1 MWDYIILLI
10 IPEGQL
16 VNSDT
21 VNNMKHLELSFTGK
35 NNLWRYFVMLVLVF
49 LAGNLIG
56 TLPILITST
65 AKSMAD
71 PQVMSRLSENPND
84 FSALGLNQNLL
95 LVYMLLPFISGL
107 IAFVLLIK
115 PLHYRTFISTIN
127 GIGRIRWKHFF
138 TGASVWMI
146 FMLAYLLIYMQFDP
160 DNFSF
165 NNTSSSLFILILIS
179 FLLIPFQAA
188 YEEVIF
194 RGYLMQGFSVII
206 GNRLFP
212 VIMTSLLFAL
222 LHSLNPEVKE
232 YGFLT
237 MMPQYLVFGLIFGLV
252 TILDDGIEAAMG
264 AHAANNIFLCIM
276 VTHRSS
282 ALQTP
287 ALFEQHNIYPWSEL
301 AGLLLTGL
309 LFILI
314 LRKIFKWKDLSIIF
328 RKVEKTEIPI
338 QIP

>member
-1 MWDYIILLI
+1 
-10 IPEGQL
+10 
-16 VNSDT
+16 
-21 VNNMKHLELSFTGK
+21 
-35 NNLWRYFVMLVLVF
+35 MLVMVF

-56 TLPILITST
+56 ALPLLITST
-65 AKSMAD
+65 VKSMSD

-95 LVYMLLPFISGL
+95 LVYMLIPFIIGL
-107 IAFVLLIK
+107 IAFIFLIK
-115 PLHYRTFISTIN
+115 PLHNRSFISTIN
-127 GIGRIRWKHFF
+127 GIGQIRWKNFF

-146 FMLAYLLIYMQFDP
+146 FMLAYLFIYLQLDP
-160 DNFSF
+160 ENFSI
-165 NNTSSSLFILILIS
+165 NNTSSSLIILVLVS
-179 FLLIPFQAA
+179 LLLIPFQAA

-206 GNRLFP
+206 AYRLFP
-212 VIMTSLLFAL
+212 VLMTSILFAL

-287 ALFEQHNIYPWSEL
+287 AIFEQHNIYPWAEL
-301 AGLLLTGL
+301 AGLVLTGI

-314 LRKIFKWKDLSIIF
+314 LRKIFKWNDLSIIF
-328 RKVEKTEIPI
+328 SKVVKTEIPT